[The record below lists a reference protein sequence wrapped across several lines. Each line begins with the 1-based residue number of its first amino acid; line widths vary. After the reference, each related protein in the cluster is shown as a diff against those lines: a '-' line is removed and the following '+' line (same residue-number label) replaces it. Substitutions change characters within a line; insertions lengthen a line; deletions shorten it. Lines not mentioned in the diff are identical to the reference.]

1 MSTPIDRRRNIWTI
15 GLSTN
20 NMIVYGKLHSSRK
33 QVKENKIIQIEHF
46 WNRKSKDNKLNL
58 ISCTDVNCNIGV
70 HMNTKCIVQIEKSN
84 SLIIKGKV
92 TKIEKNGFKI
102 NQSKLNI
109 ENELKNLL
117 NTNEITLDKITH
129 EPQITISPYDEKI
142 NLIKQG
148 IKKSNKQKELI
159 NIYKENFNKN

>member
-58 ISCTDVNCNIGV
+58 ILCTDVNCNIGV
-70 HMNTKCIVQIEKSN
+70 HISVSIRIWMNS
-84 SLIIKGKV
+84 
-92 TKIEKNGFKI
+92 
-102 NQSKLNI
+102 
-109 ENELKNLL
+109 
-117 NTNEITLDKITH
+117 
-129 EPQITISPYDEKI
+129 DEF
-142 NLIKQG
+142 
-148 IKKSNKQKELI
+148 E
-159 NIYKENFNKN
+159 